1 MGNRLNIL
9 ALVLLFSV
17 VAPAQSERTDSIKA
31 QELKEVVI
39 EGQLQQTSATVS
51 TYLPT
56 KRQRNAAQNGPELL
70 NHMAIPQLGLVS
82 GYNVTTNSGQKVDI
96 YIDFVPASERDLN
109 GMRMADVKKVE
120 YYDFPTDP
128 RFQGSQHVVNFIMQK
143 YEYGGY
149 VKAYA
154 NEFFIANSGQ
164 LNLFSKLQYKRMTFD
179 IGIGTWYSANDHMS
193 QSTVETYRLPQT
205 DGSIKIFERIS
216 KPGYAKVRQ
225 QSYWPTF
232 KASYLTDKITMVNTL
247 GANFFRSPKQNTAG
261 SVRFSPAD
269 FPSTEYTDE
278 QNNRTNSITYSG
290 YWNFALPHGNSLSF
304 NPYYSYS
311 HTNQHRLYSEHTGSS
326 FANGAIDDSHR
337 STASLRFMHDFG
349 KYGNITAILNG
360 TLLSNRTQYSGTSTA
375 SDRLTTYRVGPG
387 LFYNFKTDKFNG
399 LLGGG
404 FNYDHS
410 KLGSESEHST
420 QPWMDLSLQYGFN
433 SKNSIS
439 LEFHHATW
447 TLASSYRSTVVILS
461 NPLFSYTGNPDVQ
474 PYKSWD
480 ASLRYVFMPN
490 NKFNFAAFGQTTVIT
505 DRYAY
510 LYEASPNGIL
520 RTIQQ
525 KGVGNYSSWLY
536 GVQGTA
542 RLFNNS
548 LMINGQVSHR
558 IVRNGVP
565 FDWTKQCVLWHLQAF
580 YYVGGW
586 NFGLQYQSPQEYC
599 DGYVNGAWM
608 KDKSAYTAIV
618 GWGNSSWNVQAR
630 LTNPFRW
637 NWRASKSETTSPN
650 YDVAT
655 TYFNTSYHCYVLLS
669 ATYTF
674 GFGKKIQRGNEAS
687 QQMGTSS
694 SILK

>member
-96 YIDFVPASERDLN
+96 YIDFVPASEQDLN

-311 HTNQHRLYSEHTGSS
+311 HTNQHRFYSEHTGSS

-349 KYGNITAILNG
+349 KYGNI
-360 TLLSNRTQYSGTSTA
+360 R
-375 SDRLTTYRVGPG
+375 P
-387 LFYNFKTDKFNG
+387 K
-399 LLGGG
+399 
-404 FNYDHS
+404 
-410 KLGSESEHST
+410 
-420 QPWMDLSLQYGFN
+420 P
-433 SKNSIS
+433 
-439 LEFHHATW
+439 
-447 TLASSYRSTVVILS
+447 
-461 NPLFSYTGNPDVQ
+461 
-474 PYKSWD
+474 KS
-480 ASLRYVFMPN
+480 RCM
-490 NKFNFAAFGQTTVIT
+490 
-505 DRYAY
+505 
-510 LYEASPNGIL
+510 
-520 RTIQQ
+520 
-525 KGVGNYSSWLY
+525 
-536 GVQGTA
+536 
-542 RLFNNS
+542 
-548 LMINGQVSHR
+548 
-558 IVRNGVP
+558 
-565 FDWTKQCVLWHLQAF
+565 
-580 YYVGGW
+580 
-586 NFGLQYQSPQEYC
+586 
-599 DGYVNGAWM
+599 
-608 KDKSAYTAIV
+608 
-618 GWGNSSWNVQAR
+618 
-630 LTNPFRW
+630 
-637 NWRASKSETTSPN
+637 
-650 YDVAT
+650 
-655 TYFNTSYHCYVLLS
+655 
-669 ATYTF
+669 
-674 GFGKKIQRGNEAS
+674 
-687 QQMGTSS
+687 
-694 SILK
+694 